1 MPKLKHDSQSE
12 KYRWPQ
18 GARPC
23 GSCVR
28 LRISAPE
35 GANCTLRLWTEKG
48 EEKLPM
54 RLRGYMD
61 DAFLYEITLTLPE
74 EPVILWYT
82 FLVDADGEML
92 W

>member
-48 EEKLPM
+48 EEKLNLLM
-54 RLRGYMD
+54 LN
-61 DAFLYEITLTLPE
+61 DAIPAGAKLC
-74 EPVILWYT
+74 
-82 FLVDADGEML
+82 
-92 W
+92 